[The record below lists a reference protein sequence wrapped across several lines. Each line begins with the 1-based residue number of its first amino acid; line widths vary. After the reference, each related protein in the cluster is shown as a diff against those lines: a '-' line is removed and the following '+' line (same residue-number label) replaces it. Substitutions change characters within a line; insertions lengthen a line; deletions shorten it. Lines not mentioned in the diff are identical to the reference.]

1 MSRRPE
7 VDDSDDASGLPS
19 PWTVAKVLRRG
30 KAAPRTASAKV
41 RRRRRYHVHRHRR
54 RESAAHRWKYDLDPL
69 THRETAE
76 IRLEEA
82 EDRER
87 AMDEYRAAVVQART
101 ASRRNAAGTQELEGA
116 VSGPA
121 LEELGC
127 QGTRALPDGW
137 EEVRY
142 QGYQEGGHAQQQ
154 EEWGQE
160 EEWDTQEPWGQQ
172 EEWVQQEE
180 WGTQK
185 QPAQEEQLEHQ
196 GQQVHQA
203 QQERRQGR
211 AGVGVERRSTEEEA
225 LEELRLEEEEEEEEE
240 INTDEEAMRKLAAE
254 EEGLGATARSVIERR
269 STTEDAMREL
279 VEEEEEQDAAAGTAI
294 ERRSTTEDAMR
305 ELVEEEEEAEKANAA
320 GTTIEHF
327 SGQHPAARAG
337 VPSAAREGRHFQCER
352 RDETTLGAIQ
362 QNANDAM
369 RELAAEEEEATKVKA
384 AAAGI
389 MTERRST
396 TEEAQGELAEEEAFV
411 ADIMEMGVEEAV
423 AREAL
428 CQTDSF
434 DAAITWAINYTYSE
448 AVTTATTADD
458 ETIHSTMTTTP
469 ILPSSTDDH
478 LDQLAAGEP
487 KHVHAQSTT
496 YFYNHYT
503 GESQWER
510 PEHYEGEVVNLH
522 NQEETEKKVEDS
534 TRSEEEGGEMGGVDQ
549 DVEVDVVTVADE
561 AVPARSNKTG
571 RRMPPAGVRSSL
583 TRLRRQRREE
593 ERQRHCAWDEKGRV
607 IIPLPP
613 AGTPKEEQWCA
624 PRYCHKYQF
633 GECVV
638 GRGWCHPD
646 GTFHPDGV
654 CPDVHDQIPPHVAEA
669 WKAKHMPREK
679 KLDWDFSE
687 ALTMEAL
694 QARIG
699 ITGKAHGVGECE
711 DGKGRLKPPAELAI
725 SRRRHMGELD
735 DRLAEADPRYKK
747 VRLDGERRWW
757 LEVVKQCV
765 IEKEWMR
772 DAGEERER
780 SVMNPNT
787 ESEMRASTNL
797 LLF

>member
-1 MSRRPE
+1 
-7 VDDSDDASGLPS
+7 
-19 PWTVAKVLRRG
+19 
-30 KAAPRTASAKV
+30 
-41 RRRRRYHVHRHRR
+41 
-54 RESAAHRWKYDLDPL
+54 
-69 THRETAE
+69 
-76 IRLEEA
+76 
-82 EDRER
+82 
-87 AMDEYRAAVVQART
+87 MDEYRAAVVQART
-101 ASRRNAAGTQELEGA
+101 ASRCNAAGTQELEGA
-116 VSGPA
+116 VSAPA

-154 EEWGQE
+154 KPWGQEEQWDTQE

-172 EEWVQQEE
+172 EEWAQHEE

-185 QPAQEEQLEHQ
+185 QPVQEEQLEHQ

-203 QQERRQGR
+203 QQERRPGR
-211 AGVGVERRSTEEEA
+211 AGGVGVERRSTEEEA
-225 LEELRLEEEEEEEEE
+225 LEELRLEEGEEEEE
-240 INTDEEAMRKLAAE
+240 ISTDEEAVRELVAE
-254 EEGLGATARSVIERR
+254 EEGLG
-269 STTEDAMREL
+269 
-279 VEEEEEQDAAAGTAI
+279 AAAGTAI

-305 ELVEEEEEAEKANAA
+305 ELVEEEDEAAKANAA
-320 GTTIEHF
+320 GMTIEHI
-327 SGQHPAARAG
+327 SEQYPARAE
-337 VPSAAREGRHFQCER
+337 VLSVARVGRHFQCER

-362 QNANDAM
+362 QNADDAM
-369 RELAAEEEEATKVKA
+369 RDLAAEKEEATKMKAAAAAAAAAAAGAAAAEAAAEAAA

-389 MTERRST
+389 TTERRST
-396 TEEAQGELAEEEAFV
+396 SEEAQEELVEEEAFV

-428 CQTDSF
+428 CQTDSL
-434 DAAITWAINYTYSE
+434 DAAITWAINNNSE
-448 AVTTATTADD
+448 ALTTATADD
-458 ETIHSTMTTTP
+458 ETSHPTVATTP
-469 ILPSSTDDH
+469 IPAATDDH
-478 LDQLAAGEP
+478 LDQLAAEEP
-487 KHVHAQSTT
+487 KHVHAQPTT

-522 NQEETEKKVEDS
+522 NQEETEKKVGDS
-534 TRSEEEGGEMGGVDQ
+534 SEEKGEVGGVA
-549 DVEVDVVTVADE
+549 VEVDVVTVADE
-561 AVPARSNKTG
+561 AKPARSNRTG

-613 AGTPKEEQWCA
+613 AGTPEEEQWRA

-654 CPDVHDQIPPHVAEA
+654 CPDVHEQIPPHVAEA

-711 DGKGRLKPPAELAI
+711 DGKGRLKPPTELAI

-735 DRLAEADPRYKK
+735 DWLAAADPCYKK
-747 VRLDGERRWW
+747 VRLDGGGGGKLYNYARSRRGWG
-757 LEVVKQCV
+757 
-765 IEKEWMR
+765 R
-772 DAGEERER
+772 DTGEERVRE
-780 SVMNPNT
+780 V
-787 ESEMRASTNL
+787 
-797 LLF
+797 